1 MLITLKDLLIKR
13 FLTMTRTTI
22 QPLSLRILGWEA
34 SGLRIPDFKF
44 KLDGSGSIPRV
55 TLIQGP
61 NGTAKTT
68 TLSLLRAAL
77 SGEAVNWGPEKVT
90 QFSRKDSET
99 GECLISFGHFFV
111 RCLCG
116 NQPYTF
122 SLKFDFTNN
131 SCRYETTT
139 PQGLIEGFRP
149 APALRPF
156 LNEFFVRLF
165 VFDGEEA
172 QALSDQSQTKAA
184 QAIEV
189 AHRIYLVSKM
199 KQYVEAYYKG
209 AVGKL
214 SGNSKVVQGKFTR
227 LNELENYYR
236 IRKEEMTKVLRDVQ
250 EAEAKFKRLDALW
263 NEKFARIPQDRDKLV
278 RHTEILNQAEEN
290 LRNQLLVV
298 SSLSLNPLSLSASLS
313 IRLGIFQSGLEKAKL
328 PESTAREFF
337 SDLAEQEIC
346 ICGRPIGSAEKAHIH
361 ESAKSHLATDAVQVL
376 NQIKAQIRT
385 SIESDTPLSSILN
398 DALSKYTE
406 LNDERQRAWDDLEFI
421 KQNVSKDDPDLK
433 RTKDDLAFAKDD
445 YQKLTRQLDKYE
457 VVHCTMP
464 DSDTLSVETLRRR
477 LTEARDAYAA
487 AVNAK
492 NLVDK
497 KNTLLNLLDEVVV
510 LARKRVTDDTI
521 LNTNKLLR
529 DIIPL
534 NQIFVESIDTRLA
547 LKNASGASMG
557 ETLVVAYAFLTSLLT
572 ASSGVSM
579 PFIVDSPAGAL
590 GGAVRKEIGKVLPG
604 MSEQAILFVLDK
616 EIDDFVSPLEDSVT
630 QLLGSGDHV
639 RFLTMFKNGHV
650 NVGLYPA
657 GSTFVTGC
665 GRGVLVDDRSFF
677 LNFS

>member
-1 MLITLKDLLIKR
+1 
-13 FLTMTRTTI
+13 
-22 QPLSLRILGWEA
+22 
-34 SGLRIPDFKF
+34 
-44 KLDGSGSIPRV
+44 
-55 TLIQGP
+55 
-61 NGTAKTT
+61 
-68 TLSLLRAAL
+68 
-77 SGEAVNWGPEKVT
+77 
-90 QFSRKDSET
+90 
-99 GECLISFGHFFV
+99 
-111 RCLCG
+111 
-116 NQPYTF
+116 
-122 SLKFDFTNN
+122 
-131 SCRYETTT
+131 
-139 PQGLIEGFRP
+139 
-149 APALRPF
+149 
-156 LNEFFVRLF
+156 
-165 VFDGEEA
+165 
-172 QALSDQSQTKAA
+172 
-184 QAIEV
+184 
-189 AHRIYLVSKM
+189 
-199 KQYVEAYYKG
+199 
-209 AVGKL
+209 
-214 SGNSKVVQGKFTR
+214 
-227 LNELENYYR
+227 
-236 IRKEEMTKVLRDVQ
+236 
-250 EAEAKFKRLDALW
+250 
-263 NEKFARIPQDRDKLV
+263 
-278 RHTEILNQAEEN
+278 
-290 LRNQLLVV
+290 
-298 SSLSLNPLSLSASLS
+298 
-313 IRLGIFQSGLEKAKL
+313 
-328 PESTAREFF
+328 
-337 SDLAEQEIC
+337 
-346 ICGRPIGSAEKAHIH
+346 
-361 ESAKSHLATDAVQVL
+361 
-376 NQIKAQIRT
+376 
-385 SIESDTPLSSILN
+385 
-398 DALSKYTE
+398 
-406 LNDERQRAWDDLEFI
+406 
-421 KQNVSKDDPDLK
+421 
-433 RTKDDLAFAKDD
+433 
-445 YQKLTRQLDKYE
+445 
-457 VVHCTMP
+457 MP

-630 QLLGSGDHV
+630 KLLGSGDHV